1 MYWAWCSQ
9 PYSLGM
15 LEEKLKAM
23 YKCVTEGKFS
33 EALRQVNVLLALIPL
48 TIVDTRREVDEV
60 KELISIARCAARLG
74 PSLERASVGT
84 AAKLHVAPIY
94 GGCCVSSIQFLGM
107 CILPVM

>member
-1 MYWAWCSQ
+1 MYWASCAQ
-9 PYSLGM
+9 PYSLGV

-60 KELISIARCAARLG
+60 KELISIARCAESLG
-74 PSLERASVGT
+74 PSLERASVAT
-84 AAKLHVAPIY
+84 AAELHVAPIY
-94 GGCCVSSIQFLGM
+94 GGCCVSSI
-107 CILPVM
+107 